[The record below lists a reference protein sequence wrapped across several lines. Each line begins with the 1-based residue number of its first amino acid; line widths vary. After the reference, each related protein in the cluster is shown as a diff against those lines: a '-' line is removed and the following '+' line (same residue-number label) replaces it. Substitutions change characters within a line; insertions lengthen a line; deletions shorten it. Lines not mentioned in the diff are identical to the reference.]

1 MKYWELNTGDWFYV
15 DEKPYIKIKEPD
27 GTAYCLSLVDFTC
40 HNFKFETEVN
50 FCSSIDYVDCGITPQ
65 NKDVYVIQSPHP
77 PNAFPNIPLQ
87 KIGDDAIIVKYKY
100 DVFWMYAIIYGKEQG
115 KSYLLSRL
123 DTKKNMWYSYTEFHR
138 TFPENT

>member
-15 DEKPYIKIKEPD
+15 DKKPYIKIEEPD
-27 GTAYCLSLVDFTC
+27 GTIYGLSLVNFTC
-40 HNFKFETEVN
+40 QNFKPEANVD
-50 FCSSIDYVDCGITPQ
+50 FCSSIDYIDYGFAPQ
-65 NKDVYVIQSPHP
+65 NKDVYVIQSPHTP
-77 PNAFPNIPLQ
+77 TALPHIPLQ
-87 KIGDDAIIVKYKY
+87 KIGDNAIIVKYRYK
-100 DVFWMYAIIYGKEQG
+100 FWMYAIIYGEEQG